1 MTMTA
6 TLQSRRNMRRCHP
19 VWRCCGPNCPQKSPI
34 RTPEISTSTR
44 ARWRRATASSG
55 ATTAPQRPLNSNDR
69 RHLPHRPL
77 EPRSADDAAVWSLQ
91 DDGDILAVGELL
103 ADAQRRAL
111 PIADGADR
119 ANHVGLLQRS
129 AAVFAAP
136 DCRLM
141 VVIEADQQHLGDA
154 DRGRRPAVA
163 LGRVDRR
170 SHLLAV

>member
-1 MTMTA
+1 M
-6 TLQSRRNMRRCHP
+6 
-19 VWRCCGPNCPQKSPI
+19 
-34 RTPEISTSTR
+34 
-44 ARWRRATASSG
+44 
-55 ATTAPQRPLNSNDR
+55 
-69 RHLPHRPL
+69 
-77 EPRSADDAAVWSLQ
+77 Q

-103 ADAQRRAL
+103 ADAQRRSL

-119 ANHVGLLQRS
+119 ANHVGLLQRA

-141 VVIEADQQHLGDA
+141 VVIEADQQHLGVAAAAADVDRELIAGLGDA